1 MYVCYFYVVIT
12 STYSVQN
19 IFFVGRVQQLNLE
32 TVSEADW
39 WVYINPFTLSLFSF
53 LYFYRIQQL
62 VMESLSLGHSSTD
75 WVTLVFLPFAFL
87 TSTEITDQVLA
98 YHLSFDSI
106 LLNWFT
112 LITDPVLMVI
122 SKSSLSHY
130 SRESSSLF
138 LRLFMRLYIPTIMQ
152 LYDAFLDM
160 FQWVAVH
167 Y

>member
-1 MYVCYFYVVIT
+1 MHVCYFYAVIT

-19 IFFVGRVQQLNLE
+19 IFFIRRVQQLNLE

-39 WVYINPFTLSLFSF
+39 WVYINPFALSLCSF

-62 VMESLSLGHSSTD
+62 VMESLGLGHSSTD
-75 WVTLVFLPFAFL
+75 WWHFFLPFAFL
-87 TSTEITDQVLA
+87 ISTEITGQVLA

-122 SKSSLSHY
+122 LKSSLSLY
-130 SRESSSLF
+130 NRESSSLF
-138 LRLFMRLYIPTIMQ
+138 LRLFMRLYIPTIM
-152 LYDAFLDM
+152 
-160 FQWVAVH
+160 
-167 Y
+167 